1 MFLNEL
7 SKRESILFIN
17 LVKSIATVD
26 EVFSEKEHQLVA
38 DYLEELSLKDY
49 DLEEVSF
56 DQSLEG
62 LKNST
67 TKNKNIIY
75 FELVGLALVDGVY
88 SEEEL
93 KLLEKISASL
103 EISSEK
109 ETAFLNF
116 FKEVKDLYDVTVVD
130 YESKITQLEK
140 TVAALLA

>member
-7 SKRESILFIN
+7 SKREAILFIN

-26 EVFSEKEHQLVA
+26 QVFSEKEQQLVA
-38 DYLEELSLKDY
+38 DYLEELSLKDS